1 MRPNSLKS
9 FTLVELLIVIAI
21 LAVLAAAVVL
31 VLNPAELI
39 AQSRDTQRI
48 SDVNMVKKAVDL
60 FILDN
65 STVSLGTSQKIYISL
80 PDTSATCA
88 NITGLPVL
96 PAGWSYNCVVAANLR
111 NINGTGWIPLDFTQV
126 KGGSPIPYLPIDP
139 QNDQTLTKYY
149 QYIPDSTTFEL
160 TTLME
165 SEKQSKAAAKDGG
178 IDPGRL
184 EVGSSVSL
192 WKTAM
197 GMAAYWDFEEGSG
210 TSLSDKSGNSNNGTW
225 SGTGTYYTTG
235 KVGGFSG
242 IFNSPNYVD
251 IPDSPT
257 LNSANALSLVAWVK
271 LSNSSL
277 TGYVITKNT
286 LDSTDLQYDIL
297 HYGTG
302 EYDINMGINNS
313 AARCGSS
320 NNVMTDSNRWYHI
333 ATVFDGAK
341 IYLYVDGQQVGL
353 CNYSTPITQTTH
365 TVNIGRRKPNDV
377 FLQGN
382 VDELMVLN
390 RALTAKEVQAIYNSG
405 K

>member
-1 MRPNSLKS
+1 MMRRNSIKS

-48 SDVNMVKKAVDL
+48 TDVNMVKKAVDL

-65 STVSLGTSQKIYISL
+65 STVSLGASQKIYISIS
-80 PDTSATCA
+80 DTSATCA

-96 PAGWSYNCVVAANLR
+96 PAGWSYSCVTAANLR

-149 QYIPDSTTFEL
+149 QYIPGTNTFEL
-160 TTLME
+160 TALME
-165 SEKQSKAAAKDGG
+165 SEKQAKAAAKDGG

-192 WKTAM
+192 WKSAS
-197 GMAAYWDFEEGSG
+197 GIAAYWDFEEGSG
-210 TSLSDKSGNSNNGTW
+210 TVLTDKSDSGNNGTW
-225 SGTGTYYTTG
+225 SGTGTYYSTG
-235 KVGGFSG
+235 KVGGYAGSFISQN
-242 IFNSPNYVD
+242 FAD
-251 IPDSPT
+251 IPDSSS
-257 LNSANALSLVAWVK
+257 LNSANALSLVAWIK
-271 LSNSSL
+271 LVNASA

-286 LDSTDLQYDIL
+286 TGTADIQYDIL
-297 HYGTG
+297 HYGT
-302 EYDINMGINNS
+302 EKDLNMGLNNS
-313 AARCGSS
+313 AARCRSAT
-320 NNVMTDSNRWYHI
+320 NVITDNNRWYHI
-333 ATVFDGAK
+333 ATIFDGVK

-353 CNYSTPITQTTH
+353 CNYVTPITQTTH
-365 TVNIGRRKPNDV
+365 TVSLGRRKPNDV
-377 FLQGN
+377 HLGGDI
-382 VDELMVLN
+382 DEMMIYN
-390 RALTAKEVQAIYNSG
+390 RALTAEEVQAIYNSG